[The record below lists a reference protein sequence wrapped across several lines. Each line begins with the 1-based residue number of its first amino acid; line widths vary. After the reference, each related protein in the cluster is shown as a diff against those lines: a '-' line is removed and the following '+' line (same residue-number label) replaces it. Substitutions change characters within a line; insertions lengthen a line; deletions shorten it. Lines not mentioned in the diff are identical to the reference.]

1 MDTLCYNIEGIMYVN
16 LTNKCSNDCDF
27 CERNRVKTMSGYN
40 LWLDKEP
47 TAEEII
53 EDLKSKD
60 LNGIT
65 DLVFCGF
72 GEPSYRWDVIK
83 SVANFAHSIGLKT
96 RMNTNGQG
104 SLINGYDITTDIDK
118 YLDKVNISLNNSNR
132 DRYDDV
138 CHSIYG
144 KEAFEELLS
153 FAKKCSEKGVHTTL
167 SVVDCIGNEEIE
179 ECRKIA
185 SSLGVNFRV
194 RQEIK

>member
-1 MDTLCYNIEGIMYVN
+1 MDILCYNIEGIMYVN

-47 TAEEII
+47 TSDEII

-60 LNGIT
+60 LNGVT

-72 GEPSYRWDVIK
+72 GEPSYRWNVIK
-83 SVANFAHSIGLKT
+83 SVADFAHSIGLKT

-104 SLINGYDITTDIDK
+104 SLINGYDITVDIDK

-153 FAKKCSEKGVHTTL
+153 FAQKCSEKGVHTTL
-167 SVVDCIGNEEIE
+167 SVVDCIGADEIE

-185 SSLGVNFRV
+185 NSLGVNFRV